1 MTPLEI
7 VRAVVGF
14 VLVLFVPGYAA
25 TWALFPD
32 DKEIDI
38 IERIAL
44 AIGLSIALVVLVI
57 YVLNI
62 AVGVK
67 INMLNSL
74 IVILVITLFCAGVY
88 FMRAKEEVEK
98 LSEEGSENPVR
109 KQKLGSSLLP
119 QPKKYP
125 AQPPLP
131 YVGELLLRQVQT
143 VAP

>member
-32 DKEIDI
+32 DREIDL

-62 AVGVK
+62 AASVK
-67 INMLNSL
+67 INMVNSL
-74 IVILVITLFCAGVY
+74 IVILIITLFCSGIY
-88 FMRAKEEVEK
+88 FMRVR
-98 LSEEGSENPVR
+98 EEGSKVSEGG
-109 KQKLGSSLLP
+109 KAKT
-119 QPKKYP
+119 
-125 AQPPLP
+125 A
-131 YVGELLLRQVQT
+131 
-143 VAP
+143 